1 MAARCVRGQ
10 PEPHLG
16 VAMHV
21 CTGTCLRHVA
31 AVLAFLLPALSAQA
45 EVHCVDTIAELNVAV
60 ERADEVN
67 VEVRLVQ
74 GNYDLTNS
82 CLDEDTRCSTD
93 DDLVIKGGYTAN
105 CASQVLDARLT
116 VLTLPAGGVYI
127 WTAGNAFEGN
137 GEIGLQNL
145 TFRDIPGGVYL
156 STVGNFTLPDESVTL
171 SRVWFDATHLTVETS
186 DAFASHVIVSDT
198 DSGCAFRIID
208 DDDLDYVALSQIT
221 IANGAGDGLC
231 VGDTSSDDW
240 RMVMQNSV
248 VWGNQGADIA
258 LSASDGGSIDATLTH
273 STFASLTNNRPMLVS
288 PVATLNSDPQFVNPA
303 IGDYELGGSSSSI
316 NSGLLLAYSWSD
328 KDLKGDA
335 RLFGAGVDRGALE
348 SPIGSTAATLT
359 VTNSNNS
366 GAGSLRQAVLDA
378 NASSNLNTI
387 EFAIGSTCGP
397 HIINLGS
404 TLPDITGPVHIDG
417 YSQPGA
423 VMNSSEIGNNGTVCI
438 VLNGF
443 SGTGSLAAMV
453 VPQGVAEGTSVRVD
467 GLAFSGFDLAA
478 ITFSGGSDHAV
489 SGSRFGGS
497 LGATVLDPS
506 GYGVQV
512 GRDMTGVHIGGPLLS
527 DRNVFA
533 DATIAAISIAGTG
546 SVQPSEVLV
555 ENNYIGT
562 TPGGGGAE
570 PNQRGIVV
578 RGFNNRIRN
587 NLISNNLQNAIELD
601 DSLATGNIIEY
612 NTIGLPPLCVFGPCE
627 SNGNGL
633 HGVLIQ
639 DGAARN
645 TVRNNDIAY
654 NGGDGIAVVAAA
666 DNPFYANAIYG
677 NTGEGI
683 DLGDDGFTANNNDS
697 SITLPVQAGNENI
710 NSPVLGTA
718 GGGAASG
725 TIAGSYSSRNGWYR
739 LDFYAADSCPSLIA
753 ADAGQGRYRLT
764 STTVQITNAG
774 SGTDGSVSFS
784 AVPISRAN
792 APTFFDQPRYELATA
807 TRYQGTSPSG
817 PLSGTSEFS
826 KCSLYQRS
834 AALFANGFE

>member
-1 MAARCVRGQ
+1 MQA
-10 PEPHLG
+10 
-16 VAMHV
+16 
-21 CTGTCLRHVA
+21 CLRICFRLA
-31 AVLAFLLPALSAQA
+31 ATVFVVLLPALKAHA
-45 EVHCVDTIAELNVAV
+45 EVRCVDTVPELNGAISAV
-60 ERADEVN
+60 VN
-67 VEVRLVQ
+67 SEDMEIRLVQ
-74 GNYDLTNS
+74 GTYDLTGS
-82 CLDEDTRCSTD
+82 SLDSAVGSYGTA
-93 DDLVIKGGYTAN
+93 DLVIKGGYNAN
-105 CASQVLDARLT
+105 CVSQITDARLT
-116 VLTLPAGGVYI
+116 VLTRPAGGVEI
-127 WTAGNAFEGN
+127 RTAGIDDESTGD
-137 GEIGLQNL
+137 IGIHNL
-145 TFRDIPGGVYL
+145 TFRDVPDGV
-156 STVGNFTLPDESVTL
+156 SMNTVGFTPQSDQIVNL
-171 SRVWFDATHLTVETS
+171 SRVWFDEAPVVISSVDVFATHVLVA
-186 DAFASHVIVSDT
+186 DAPGT
-198 DSGCAFRIID
+198 CAMRIY
-208 DDDLDYVALSQIT
+208 DYSPLQFVGLSYVGLSQVT
-221 IANGAGDGLC
+221 IANSAGDGLC
-231 VGDTSSDDW
+231 VGTTFNDAW
-240 RMVMQNSV
+240 RMVMQNSI
-248 VWGNQGADIA
+248 VWGSQDDDIV
-258 LSASDGGSIDATLTH
+258 LSKAGNGSIDAALTH
-273 STFASLTNNRPMLVS
+273 STYATLSTNLPLASS

-316 NSGLLLAYSWSD
+316 NSALLLAYSWSD

-397 HIINLGS
+397 HIINLGA

-478 ITFSGGSDHAV
+478 VTFSGGSDHAV

-533 DATIAAISIAGTG
+533 DATIAAISLAGTG

-570 PNQRGIVV
+570 PNQRGIIV

-601 DSLATGNIIEY
+601 DSLATGNIVEY

-677 NTGEGI
+677 NSGEGI

-774 SGTDGSVSFS
+774 GGTDGSVSFS

-792 APTFFDQPRYELATA
+792 APTFFDQPRYVLATA

>member
-1 MAARCVRGQ
+1 MQ
-10 PEPHLG
+10 
-16 VAMHV
+16 V

-31 AVLAFLLPALSAQA
+31 AVLAFLLPALSAHA

-258 LSASDGGSIDATLTH
+258 LSVSDGGSIDATLTH

-316 NSGLLLAYSWSD
+316 NSALLLANSWSD

-423 VMNSSEIGNNGTVCI
+423 VKNSSEIGNNGNVCI

-570 PNQRGIVV
+570 PNQRGIIV

-601 DSLATGNIIEY
+601 DSLATGNIVEY

-633 HGVLIQ
+633 HGVLIR
-639 DGAARN
+639 DGLRATRCATMTSPTTAAMASRWWLPQTIPSTPTRFMATRAKALILVMTDSLPTITTVRSPCRCRRVTRTSIRPSWGRQAAVRPAARLQAA
-645 TVRNNDIAY
+645 TVRAT
-654 NGGDGIAVVAAA
+654 A
-666 DNPFYANAIYG
+666 
-677 NTGEGI
+677 GI
-683 DLGDDGFTANNNDS
+683 D
-697 SITLPVQAGNENI
+697 
-710 NSPVLGTA
+710 
-718 GGGAASG
+718 
-725 TIAGSYSSRNGWYR
+725 W
-739 LDFYAADSCPSLIA
+739 
-753 ADAGQGRYRLT
+753 T
-764 STTVQITNAG
+764 STP
-774 SGTDGSVSFS
+774 
-784 AVPISRAN
+784 PIV
-792 APTFFDQPRYELATA
+792 APV
-807 TRYQGTSPSG
+807 
-817 PLSGTSEFS
+817 
-826 KCSLYQRS
+826 
-834 AALFANGFE
+834 

>member
-1 MAARCVRGQ
+1 MKASHSPR
-10 PEPHLG
+10 
-16 VAMHV
+16 
-21 CTGTCLRHVA
+21 LRTVG
-31 AVLAFLLPALSAQA
+31 LMFAFALPGLSAKA
-45 EVHCVDTIAELNVAV
+45 EVHCVDNLAELNVAI

-74 GNYDLTNS
+74 GTYNLTNS
-82 CLDEDTRCSTD
+82 CLDTETQCTPD

-105 CASQVLDARLT
+105 CASQVVDARLT
-116 VLTLPAGGVYI
+116 VLTRPGGGVDI
-127 WTAGNAFEGN
+127 QNAGNAFEGN
-137 GEIGLQNL
+137 GDIDIQNL
-145 TFRDIPGGVYL
+145 TFRAMPGGVSL
-156 STVGNFTLPDESVTL
+156 STVGNFALPDATVSL
-171 SRVWFDATHLTVETS
+171 SRVWFDQTPVRIWTSEVFANHLLVS
-186 DAFASHVIVSDT
+186 DAGGTCAMRIV
-198 DSGCAFRIID
+198 DSSELGF
-208 DDDLDYVALSQIT
+208 VSLSQIT
-221 IANGAGDGLC
+221 VANSSGDGLC
-231 VGDTSSDDW
+231 VGDVEDDDW
-240 RMVMQNSV
+240 RMVMQNSI
-248 VWGNQGADIA
+248 VWGSQGDDIV
-258 LSASDGGSIDATLTH
+258 LTVSASGSIDASLTH
-273 STFASLTNNRPMLVS
+273 TTYGTLSNNRPMLFA

-316 NSGLLLAYSWSD
+316 NSALLLANSWSD

-335 RLFGAGVDRGALE
+335 RLFGGGADRGALE

-366 GAGSLRQAVLDA
+366 GAGSLRQALSDA

-423 VMNSSEIGNNGTVCI
+423 QTNSSEIGNNSNVCI

-467 GLAFSGFDLAA
+467 GIAFSGFDLAA

-497 LGATVLDPS
+497 LGATALDPS

-533 DATIAAISIAGTG
+533 DATVAAISIAGTG

-570 PNQRGIVV
+570 PNVRGIVV

-587 NLISNNLQNAIELD
+587 NLISNNIQSAIELD
-601 DSLATGNIIEY
+601 DSLATGNIVEY

-627 SNGNGL
+627 SNGNGQ

-639 DGAARN
+639 NGAARN

-654 NGGDGIAVVAAA
+654 NGGDGIAVIAA
-666 DNPFYANAIYG
+666 DNNAFYANAIYG
-677 NTGEGI
+677 NDGEGI

-697 SITLPVQAGNENI
+697 LITLPPQAGNRNI
-710 NSPVLGTA
+710 NAPVLGTA
-718 GGGAASG
+718 SGAISGG

-739 LDFYAADSCPSLIA
+739 LDFYGADTCPILIA

-764 STTVQITNAG
+764 TTTVEISNAG
-774 SGTDGSVSFS
+774 NGTDGSVSFS
-784 AVPISRAN
+784 GVPISRAN
-792 APTFFDQPRYELATA
+792 TPNFFAQPRYVLATA
-807 TRYQGTSPSG
+807 TRFEGAQPSG

-826 KCSLYQRS
+826 KCSLYQLS
-834 AALFANGFE
+834 PNLFANGFE

>member
-1 MAARCVRGQ
+1 MQIR
-10 PEPHLG
+10 
-16 VAMHV
+16 
-21 CTGTCLRHVA
+21 TCYRLHPV
-31 AVLAFLLPALSAQA
+31 VIVFAFLLPALKAQA

-67 VEVRLVQ
+67 VEIRLVQ
-74 GNYDLTNS
+74 GTYDLTNS
-82 CLDEDTRCSTD
+82 CLDTLTNCDTD
-93 DDLVIKGGYTAN
+93 DDVVIKGGYSAG
-105 CASQVLDARLT
+105 CASQTLDARLT
-116 VLTLPAGGVYI
+116 VLTRPGGGIYVN
-127 WTAGNAFEGN
+127 TGGNAFQGN
-137 GEIGLQNL
+137 GDIELSNL
-145 TFRDIPGGVYL
+145 SIDATPNGVL
-156 STVGNFTLPDESVTL
+156 LDTRGNGALPDVEVRL
-171 SRVWFDATHLTVETS
+171 SRVWLNQTRLRVLSDEVFATHLLVA
-186 DAFASHVIVSDT
+186 DAPG
-198 DSGCAFRIID
+198 GCAFT
-208 DDDLDYVALSQIT
+208 LDYSLLDYFALSQST
-221 IANGAGDGLC
+221 IANSQGDGLC
-231 VGDTSSDDW
+231 VGQIEADGL
-240 RMVMQNSV
+240 RMAIQNSI
-248 VWGNQGADIA
+248 VWGSGGDDIVLTVDPDNAMDAA
-258 LSASDGGSIDATLTH
+258 LTHNTYATLVT
-273 STFASLTNNRPMLVS
+273 NRPLLVA

-316 NSGLLLAYSWSD
+316 NSALLLANSWGD

-348 SPIGSTAATLT
+348 SPIGSTATTLT

-366 GAGSLRQAVLDA
+366 GAGSLRQALLDA

-397 HIINLGS
+397 QIINLGS

-423 VMNSSEIGNNGTVCI
+423 VQNSSEIGNNGTVCI

-443 SGTGSLAAMV
+443 SGTGSLSAMV

-533 DATIAAISIAGTG
+533 DATIAAISIAGSG

-555 ENNYIGT
+555 QNNYIGT
-562 TPGGGGAE
+562 TPGGGAAE
-570 PNQRGIVV
+570 PNLRGIIV
-578 RGFNNRIRN
+578 RGFNNRIRD
-587 NLISNNLQNAIELD
+587 NLISNNLQSAIELD
-601 DSLATGNIIEY
+601 DSLATGNIVEN

-627 SNGNGL
+627 SNGNGE

-645 TVRNNDIAY
+645 TVRSNDIAY

-666 DNPFYANAIYG
+666 DNAIYANAIYG

-683 DLGDDGFTANNNDS
+683 DLGDDGYTANNNDS
-697 SITLPVQAGNENI
+697 SNTLPVQAGNENI
-710 NSPVLGTA
+710 NSPVLGAA

-725 TIAGSYSSRNGWYR
+725 TVAGTYSSRNGWYR

-764 STTVQITNAG
+764 TTTVEITNAG
-774 SGTDGSVSFS
+774 SNTDGTVAFS
-784 AVPISRAN
+784 NVPISRAN
-792 APTFFDQPRYELATA
+792 APTFFDQPRYVLATA
-807 TRYQGTSPSG
+807 TRYQGTTPSG

-834 AALFANGFE
+834 ADLFANGFE